1 MSVIRSLKNWW
12 GHSEDSDFVAA
23 VRPHLDHL
31 YRTAY
36 RFSGSAEDAE
46 DLVQD
51 LLTKLYARRTE
62 LRDVDQLRPWLTRT
76 LYRVFVDAK
85 RKRLRTPLG
94 HQVEMQSEADG
105 DPWDGFAGS
114 GPLPEEETELLI
126 TGARLRQAL
135 FTLRP
140 EQRAL
145 LILHD
150 AEGHTLQELET
161 LLGTPLG
168 TLKSRLHRARR
179 QMRGLL
185 QAEPF
190 PAVERVNG

>member
-1 MSVIRSLKNWW
+1 MSGIRSLKNWW
-12 GHSEDSDFVAA
+12 GHSEDSDFVSA

-51 LLTKLYARRTE
+51 LLVKLYARRTE
-62 LRDVDQLRPWLTRT
+62 FQRVDQLRPWLTRS

-85 RKRLRTPLG
+85 RKRSRTPLG
-94 HQVEMQSEADG
+94 HQADLPAEADT
-105 DPWDGFAGS
+105 DPWEGFAAS
-114 GPLPEEETELLI
+114 GPSPDEATELLI
-126 TGARLRQAL
+126 TGSRLRQAL

-145 LILHD
+145 LVLHD
-150 AEGHTLQELET
+150 AEGYTLQELENV
-161 LLGTPLG
+161 LSTPLG

-185 QAEPF
+185 QREPF
-190 PAVERVNG
+190 SAVERVNG

>member
-1 MSVIRSLKNWW
+1 MNVIKSFKNWW
-12 GHSEDSDFVAA
+12 GHSEGSDFVAA

-62 LRDVDQLRPWLTRT
+62 LQEVDQLRPWLTRS
-76 LYRVFVDAK
+76 LYHAFVDAK
-85 RKRLRTPLG
+85 RKRSRTPLG
-94 HQVEMQSEADG
+94 HQVEMQTEADA
-105 DPWDGFAGS
+105 DPWDCFAGS

-126 TGARLRQAL
+126 AGARLRQAL

-145 LILHD
+145 LVLHD
-150 AEGHTLQELET
+150 AEGYTLLELET
-161 LLGTPLG
+161 LLSTPLG
-168 TLKSRLHRARR
+168 TLKSRLHRARH
-179 QMRGLL
+179 QMRDLL
-185 QAEPF
+185 QPEPF
-190 PAVERVNG
+190 SAIERVNG